1 MAISFFRGVPETA
14 AAVVIVLREDSRAFL
29 SQPASNLSFHNLQH
43 KGGNQISV
51 F

>member
-1 MAISFFRGVPETA
+1 MAISFFRGVPETTA
-14 AAVVIVLREDSRAFL
+14 ADVIVLRDDSRAFL
-29 SQPASNLSFHNLQH
+29 SQPTSNVFFHKLQH